1 MSERKKD
8 FLLNLAAGGV
18 LAVVMLIIEL
28 ARGRDILTSLC
39 NCFSVPAVFLLGIG
53 GIKGIRNKGAFDV
66 MGFGLKSTVETF
78 IPMLRKNEKE
88 TFMDYRE
95 RKESSRRSSRGLLLA
110 GAVYL
115 AISVVLLIVYEFVN

>member
-8 FLLNLAAGGV
+8 FLLNLAAGGA

-95 RKESSRRSSRGLLLA
+95 RKEASRRSSRGLLMA

-115 AISVVLLIVYEFVN
+115 AISVVLLIVYEFVY

>member
-8 FLLNLAAGGV
+8 FLLNLAVGGV
-18 LAVVMLIIEL
+18 LAVVMLIVEL

-95 RKESSRRSSRGLLLA
+95 RKEASRRSSRGLLMA

-115 AISVVLLIVYEFVN
+115 AISVVLLIVYEFVY

>member
-95 RKESSRRSSRGLLLA
+95 RKEASRRSSRGLLMA